1 MADDINFIEA
11 ARRRSRS
18 ATGKPAGGKPGA
30 APSSRSR
37 AKPAPIGSPRPAASP
52 PQPATPPAVRPA
64 PSISTGGSGPPVPPT
79 GRSLTTSPAAS
90 PGPGARP
97 TGGQIARSAM
107 PPLRPG
113 ALPRGGG
120 GLAALGFAAGEGF
133 DRARDYVNR
142 ENPRVLAT
150 EDLESRATGTSTRAF
165 DPSVPSRVP
174 GRYRGRPAVAG
185 GEGPLVPHD
194 PPEGLGPRGAS
205 PNPPAPSRPMDA
217 PAAPRS
223 PARPAAPRR
232 PTRGG
237 LSEADV
243 LNAAELGRINR
254 VKQGD
259 TEAIRPPQF
268 AKGGMVKKPGI
279 SKPSIGKFGS
289 APGRPPSPPK
299 GPKLPA
305 FLTKAKPPK
314 PPTAPKPKA
323 LPFAKGGMPKGKQ
336 Y

>member
-1 MADDINFIEA
+1 MADDIDPKVAAERRNAGRARRGGVDTPARPASRPAPLRSPKPAAPMPQPPA
-11 ARRRSRS
+11 ARR
-18 ATGKPAGGKPGA
+18 
-30 APSSRSR
+30 AP
-37 AKPAPIGSPRPAASP
+37 ASP
-52 PQPATPPAVRPA
+52 LTSP
-64 PSISTGGSGPPVPPT
+64 GGSGPPVPPT
-79 GRSLTTSPAAS
+79 GRSLTTSPAADS
-90 PGPGARP
+90 GPGARSFDSTRNVP
-97 TGGQIARSAM
+97 ATRPSPGSLARPGM

-142 ENPRVLAT
+142 EYPRVLNT
-150 EDLESRATGTSTRAF
+150 EQDESRATGVSTLAA
-165 DPSVPSRVP
+165 DAPSRIS
-174 GRYRGRPAVAG
+174 GRRGGVAIPAVGGRPG
-185 GEGPLVPHD
+185 PPLDPEEQRGPSRSPEGPP
-194 PPEGLGPRGAS
+194 
-205 PNPPAPSRPMDA
+205 RPMDA
-217 PAAPRS
+217 PARPR
-223 PARPAAPRR
+223 APAAPRR

-243 LNAAELGRINR
+243 LNAAELGRIGRVNR
-254 VKQGD
+254 GE
-259 TEAIRPPQF
+259 EADRPPQF
-268 AKGGMVKKPGI
+268 AKGGMVKKPSI

-323 LPFAKGGMPKGKQ
+323 LPFAKGGMPKGK